1 MRGGGAVSIFH
12 KPRRPSPH
20 RSGEAR
26 AERGI
31 RRVPVGGRGARPAG
45 RRSVFAIAAHTRGV
59 SEPGPTA
66 AAQVLSGADPDTQA
80 DAGAIASRHGP
91 MQGDSVGRTYVAD

>member
-26 AERGI
+26 PERGI
-31 RRVPVGGRGARPAG
+31 RRVPLAGRGARPAG

-66 AAQVLSGADPDTQA
+66 AAQVLSGTDPDTQA
-80 DAGAIASRHGP
+80 NASLIAPRHEPLQGASA
-91 MQGDSVGRTYVAD
+91 GRT